1 MPNPHLNNIR
11 PTPSWLCWLA
21 ALACLAYVT
30 MSSAP
35 AQAHELPRERTLL
48 VQVSQDSVEVMIV
61 YLEPPG
67 PTIDLLLRR
76 YDLDGDGELVDAE
89 AQLAGREWIR
99 RAMYGLE
106 FEVEGETPMAKPPEI
121 KFRREQKGALSAAV
135 YARWELPELRA
146 DQTRTVHVRLRGE
159 ASILSTEFNVRPGA
173 GAQIAGVELPG
184 RIDGLP
190 RLPMLEAGEEAT
202 IRVRRSN
209 SPSKRTAPPSPS

>member
-1 MPNPHLNNIR
+1 M
-11 PTPSWLCWLA
+11 
-21 ALACLAYVT
+21 
-30 MSSAP
+30 
-35 AQAHELPRERTLL
+35 
-48 VQVSQDSVEVMIV
+48 QVSHDSVEVMIV

-76 YDLDGDGELVDAE
+76 YDLDGDGALVDAE

-99 RAMYGLE
+99 RAMHGLE
-106 FEVEGETPMAKPPEI
+106 FEVEGEAPMAKPPEI

-135 YARWELPELRA
+135 YARWELAELGA
-146 DQTRTVHVRLRGE
+146 DQTRTVHVRLRGK
-159 ASILSTEFNVRPGA
+159 APILSTEFNVRPGS
-173 GAQIAGVELPG
+173 GTQITGVDLPS

-209 SPSKRTAPPSPS
+209 SPSKSTAPPSSSRRK